1 MKKKLYKDI
10 GLKSGLVLPKGAFV
24 DIEPSEDHDRLAI
37 VTFEGK
43 PHILRYTSV
52 IQTPSLKTL
61 EKWEDEGHCKTPAG
75 KFTEPD
81 GHDEYGFPSWLLIL
95 GYI

>member
-1 MKKKLYKDI
+1 MKKKLYKTI
-10 GLKSGLVLPKGAFV
+10 QLKSGINLPKGAYV
-24 DIEPSEDHDRLAI
+24 DVEPHPDHDRLAI
-37 VTFEGK
+37 VTYEGT
-43 PHILRYTSV
+43 PHILRYSSV
-52 IQTPSLKTL
+52 IKHPSVKTL

-81 GHDEYGFPSWLLIL
+81 GHDDEGFPSWLKVL